1 MNKKYI
7 MLICSL
13 VLIIG
18 LLAILLYLKWPNN
31 KITLKTN
38 GGVPYTWQYTIKD
51 DSIVKFK
58 KKETKV
64 KDKNLAGGEVIEY
77 YFFEGLKKGKTTIK
91 FEYKSIVDSKVDKT
105 KTYKV
110 TVSKNK
116 KVQIKEEK

>member
-58 KKETKV
+58 KK
-64 KDKNLAGGEVIEY
+64 
-77 YFFEGLKKGKTTIK
+77 KTT
-91 FEYKSIVDSKVDKT
+91 
-105 KTYKV
+105 
-110 TVSKNK
+110 N
-116 KVQIKEEK
+116 